1 MTRQFAAVI
10 LALAGMAMAVP
21 VCAQSGERAA
31 RDALVNQIA
40 LDIGQVAGL
49 DPKQANVM
57 AALAAMRR
65 VPRHE
70 FVPPE
75 RRAHAYRDHP
85 LPIGYGQ
92 TISQPFIVAAMTAL
106 LEVESGDRVLEI
118 GTGSGYQA
126 AVLDELQ
133 IAVYTIEII
142 EPLAQEARARLAKLG
157 YDEVQ
162 TRVGDGYF
170 GWEENGPYDAII
182 VTAAASH
189 IPQPLIRQLK
199 SGGVMVIPVGDR
211 FLTQHL
217 VLVTKASDG
226 AVQLRQLL
234 PVRFVPLTGEH

>member
-1 MTRQFAAVI
+1 MTRQFAVVI

-21 VCAQSGERAA
+21 VCAESGERAE

-49 DPKQANVM
+49 DPKQTNVM
-57 AALAAMRR
+57 ATLAAMRR

-133 IAVYTIEII
+133 VAVYTIEII

-157 YDEVQ
+157 YDDVQ